1 MSNVRLIPHA
11 TPMVTLPLRS
21 SLVNQEY
28 ISLAAVAAIAA
39 FVPLLIGLFRIK
51 VAEVV
56 LLLGA
61 GIVFGPEVLGWIQ
74 PEGSI
79 ELLSEL
85 GLGLLFFLAGLEL
98 EQRAIR
104 GQSGKLAAIGW
115 VLSLVVALIAALIM
129 TETGKV
135 EDTVAVAIAL
145 SSTALGTLLPMLRDR
160 GELSTKFGTFFMG
173 AGAWGEFGPIIAIAV
188 LLGTKSSFAAII
200 SLLVF
205 GVIALLLAVI
215 GNRLATDRVRNIFE
229 RGHNTSSQ
237 TALRFALLL
246 IIVLLTIASEFGLD
260 AVLGAFIAGVIV
272 RRFAPPSEESKLS
285 VRIESIGFGFMIP
298 LFFVVSGANLDI
310 ASIIA
315 NPFPMIRFF
324 IYIFLARGVVQFIL
338 YRRALPD
345 PRERARFSLYVAT
358 GLPIIVA
365 VTGIEVA
372 NGFMTSANAAALV
385 GAGALTVLVFP
396 LVGNALTKS
405 SKDPQLNPVP

>member
-1 MSNVRLIPHA
+1 
-11 TPMVTLPLRS
+11 MVTLPLRS

-205 GVIALLLAVI
+205 GLIALLLAVI

-372 NGFMTSANAAALV
+372 NGFMTTANAAALV

>member
-1 MSNVRLIPHA
+1 
-11 TPMVTLPLRS
+11 MVTLPLRS

-285 VRIESIGFGFMIP
+285 VRIVSIGFGFMIP